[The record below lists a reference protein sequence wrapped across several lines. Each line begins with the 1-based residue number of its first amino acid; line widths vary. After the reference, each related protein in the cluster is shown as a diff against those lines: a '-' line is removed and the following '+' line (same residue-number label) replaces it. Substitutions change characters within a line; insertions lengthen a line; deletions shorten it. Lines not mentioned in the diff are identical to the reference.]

1 MNDYPNI
8 FDYATKEFTQ
18 DAMICWFLS
27 CLNSN
32 DVKVKEIGKKFLTE
46 FVFKKPKD
54 CKFNCED
61 IIKKAKKVN
70 DIKVKTYHQY
80 NKIDVLAYVNIDNIV
95 IPIIFEDKTD
105 TFLHGNQLYDYCR
118 KVENWKADVTKSSD
132 EKLKEYGF
140 DFSEITDT
148 IYILFKTGYISK
160 RHEYEFAKQYEK
172 VNNGFTD
179 ENQKYPSIK
188 NVKAKFIGKKE
199 MLYFLRQIDKEA
211 LPDYIHQYYVFLEQ
225 KEKEDNE
232 ALNSCDMNTHIGHF
246 KFFNELCSFK
256 SEVINCER
264 KRDIYTYVTLFNQ
277 EGIGYCLRC
286 QSNGDKSCIYFQQHS
301 TDMTEN
307 KGIELE
313 KMKNICENIVGQ
325 MNISNFIEKVRQP
338 AKVYKGARI
347 FQITFDKNEKT
358 PQKVGEFI
366 RNFIYKL
373 SVELNRQDIIDNLE
387 APD

>member
-27 CLNSN
+27 CLKRNN
-32 DVKVKEIGKKFLTE
+32 VAVKEIGKKFLTE
-46 FVFKKPKD
+46 FVLKKTKD

-61 IIKKAKKVN
+61 IIKKVSNSN
-70 DIKVKTYHQY
+70 DIRIEIHPQY

-105 TFLHGNQLYDYCR
+105 TFLHGNQFYDYCR
-118 KVENWKADVTKSSD
+118 KVDDWKSNFTKSNC
-132 EKLKEYGF
+132 
-140 DFSEITDT
+140 EITDT

-160 RHEYEFAKQYEK
+160 RHEYEFAKQYDN
-172 VNNGFTD
+172 VINGFTN
-179 ENQKYPSIK
+179 ENKKYPPIK
-188 NVKAKFIGKKE
+188 NVKAKFLGKKE
-199 MLYFLRQIDKEA
+199 MLDFLRQTENEA

-256 SEVINCER
+256 SEVINCEHQ
-264 KRDIYTYVTLFNQ
+264 RDIYTYVTLFNKN
-277 EGIGYCLRC
+277 GIGYCLRC
-286 QSNGDKSCIYFQQHS
+286 QSKGNKSFVCFQQYS
-301 TDMTEN
+301 TDMPEN
-307 KGIELE
+307 KRSELE

-325 MNISNFIEKVRQP
+325 MNISNFIEKVRRP
-338 AKVYKGARI
+338 AKNYDGARI
-347 FQITFDKNEKT
+347 FQITFDKDEKT

-366 RNFIYKL
+366 RKFIYEL
-373 SVELNRQDIIDNLE
+373 SVELNRPDIIDNFE
-387 APD
+387 ALD